1 MNFASSFF
9 DPNGNGWD
17 ITDLGAMLGLLV
29 AVCAVVA
36 SIWKLFQLAAEKFAR
51 EVREIVKDE
60 IATATLPIQPGYR
73 NGGESLADLAHAVR
87 CIAAKQ
93 GIDIS

>member
-1 MNFASSFF
+1 MSFASSFF

-17 ITDLGAMLGLLV
+17 ITDLGAIFGLLV
-29 AVCAVVA
+29 AVFAVIA
-36 SIWKLFQLAAEKFAR
+36 AIWKLFQMAAAKFAR
-51 EVREIVKDE
+51 EVRDIVKDE

-93 GIDIS
+93 GINID

>member
-1 MNFASSFF
+1 MLASSFF
-9 DPNGNGWD
+9 DPNANGWD
-17 ITDLGAMLGLLV
+17 ITDLASILGLVLGI
-29 AVCAVVA
+29 CAVVA

-73 NGGESLADLAHAVR
+73 NGGESLADLAHAVKA
-87 CIAAKQ
+87 IAAKQ
-93 GIDIS
+93 GVSLD

>member
-1 MNFASSFF
+1 MLASSFW
-9 DPNGNGWD
+9 DPNSNGWD
-17 ITDLGAMLGLLV
+17 ITDLASILGLLV

-60 IATATLPIQPGYR
+60 IAMATLPIQPGYR

-93 GIDIS
+93 GVDIN